1 MCYVLCARGK
11 HWGVSIACVLLRTK
25 RSGLLQTS
33 WFLPRWLLANRWLTC
48 SLSEAVIV
56 DMRGMF
62 KIRFFPV
69 IPHTYKH
76 TYLALLFLIYRMSV
90 FTLSFLPSLFHSH
103 SLSCWLILYLM
114 ISFSLPLSLP
124 LSFSPSLSLT
134 LSFSPSPSLSLS
146 LSLCL
151 PALSLSL
158 SSLSIQ
164 FSSIQMC
171 FIGMVNYTLHCQ
183 TAGHE

>member
-1 MCYVLCARGK
+1 M
-11 HWGVSIACVLLRTK
+11 
-25 RSGLLQTS
+25 
-33 WFLPRWLLANRWLTC
+33 
-48 SLSEAVIV
+48 

-114 ISFSLPLSLP
+114 ISFSLPLSL
-124 LSFSPSLSLT
+124 SLSLP
-134 LSFSPSPSLSLS
+134 LSPSPSLSLS
-146 LSLCL
+146 LSLYL
-151 PALSLSL
+151 SPSIPLSLSPFLTL
-158 SSLSIQ
+158 SLLIPLSGVCGAALCSAIFFAQ
-164 FSSIQMC
+164 LPAHLHLFSVSERQ
-171 FIGMVNYTLHCQ
+171 GTE
-183 TAGHE
+183 GE